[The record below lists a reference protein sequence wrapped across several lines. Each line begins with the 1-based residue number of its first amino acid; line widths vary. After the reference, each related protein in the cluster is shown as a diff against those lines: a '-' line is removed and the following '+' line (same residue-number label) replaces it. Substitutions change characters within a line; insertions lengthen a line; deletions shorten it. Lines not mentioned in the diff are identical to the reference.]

1 MTRPDDAGDVQGIR
15 VTAGPL
21 RDPAPATGPLGLA
34 PLQAAGVRIPR
45 IGFGTFNVTSE
56 DARVLVRRAVEVGY
70 RHIDTAMRYDNEPGV
85 GQGVRDSSV
94 PRDDIFVTTK
104 FPHTLA
110 GADDVVA
117 TAWASIRALG
127 LDYVDLLLMHWPSGE
142 VPVEETFGALAPL
155 VADGVVR
162 ALGLSNAPAALV
174 RRTLTV
180 TPLAN
185 VQVEH
190 HPYLPQDTLRE
201 LVTAEDMTLT
211 AYAPFAEG
219 RIFADPVLTAIGAKY
234 GKNAGQVT
242 LRWLLRKPRTVVI
255 PKTAR
260 PERLAAN
267 LDVFDFDLEP
277 DDVQRIDALGAS
289 RQRFFDP
296 PWQCFAWDER

>member
-1 MTRPDDAGDVQGIR
+1 MSPVAGQRGLV
-15 VTAGPL
+15 PL
-21 RDPAPATGPLGLA
+21 E
-34 PLQAAGVRIPR
+34 AAGVRIPR
-45 IGFGTFNVTSE
+45 IGLGTFNIPS
-56 DARVLVRRAVEVGY
+56 DQAGALVRRAVEVGY
-70 RHIDTAMRYDNEPGV
+70 RHIDTAMRYGNEPEV

-94 PRDDIFVTTK
+94 PRGEIFVTTK

-110 GADDVVA
+110 GARDVVA
-117 TAWASIRALG
+117 ATWASIRALG
-127 LDYVDLLLMHWPSGE
+127 LGYVDLLLMHWPSGE

-174 RRTLTV
+174 RRALTV

-201 LVTAEDMTLT
+201 LVTAEGLTLT

-219 RIFADPVLTAIGAKY
+219 RVFADPVLTAIGAKY
-234 GKNAGQVT
+234 GRSAGQVT
-242 LRWLLRKPRTVVI
+242 LRWLLRQPRTVVI

-267 LDVFDFDLEP
+267 LDVLDFDLDP

-289 RQRFFDP
+289 RRRFFDP